1 MNFELFLIIATFCYS
16 CLVILF
22 IYGLTRTRDRAGH
35 ATPFVSVIIAA
46 RNEENNIEDC
56 LSSVLRQTYPANL
69 FEVIVV
75 DDNSTDS
82 TAAICQRFMAQFPNL
97 LCVSAPENDDL
108 RGKPNALACGID
120 ASHGDV
126 ILITDADCT
135 VPSTWVE
142 CTAHRY
148 EGNIGLIG
156 GVTLQRNIN
165 WFEGMQS
172 LDWAFILGMA
182 ASTAGLGHQHGSIG
196 NNLSFRKKAYD
207 QVGGYRK
214 LKFSVTEDYTI
225 VQAIIDS
232 GDWDYIYPVDPKTT
246 VESKPCPDWKMLLR
260 QKHRWGKGALD
271 MKFSGFAIMAI
282 GFCMHLAPFIML
294 YWGEVVLSAS
304 MLMVK
309 FIFDYMFLY
318 RFLKR
323 VERLADLKWFYYFEV
338 YFIIYVI
345 LLPFLV
351 FFGGK
356 VQWKGRSF

>member
-1 MNFELFLIIATFCYS
+1 MNFELFLIISTVCYS
-16 CLVILF
+16 CLVLLF
-22 IYGLTRTRDRAGH
+22 LYGLTRTRDRAGR
-35 ATPFVSVIIAA
+35 ASPFVSVIIAA
-46 RNEENNIEDC
+46 RDEEKNIEEC
-56 LSSVLRQTYPANL
+56 LASVLTQTYPANL

-75 DDNSTDS
+75 DDNSSDA
-82 TAAICQRFMAQFPNL
+82 TAAVCKRFMEKFPNL
-97 LCVSAPENDDL
+97 QCVAAPENARL

-120 ASHGDV
+120 ASHGEV

-135 VPSTWVE
+135 VPSTWIE
-142 CTAHRY
+142 RTAQRY

-156 GVTLQRNIN
+156 GITLQRNSN

-196 NNLSFRKKAYD
+196 NNLSFRRKAYD
-207 QVGGYRK
+207 HVGGYRN

-232 GDWDYIYPVDPKTT
+232 GKWDYIYPVDPKTI
-246 VESKPCPDWKMLLR
+246 VESKPCPDLKTLLR

-271 MKFSGFAIMAI
+271 MKVSGFGIMAI
-282 GFCMHLAPFIML
+282 GFCMHISPLIML
-294 YWGEVVLSAS
+294 YWGGVVLSAS
-304 MLMVK
+304 MLLIK
-309 FIFDYMFLY
+309 FIFDYIFLY

-323 VERLADLKWFYYFEV
+323 LERLSDLKWFYYFEI

-356 VQWKGRSF
+356 VQWKGRTF